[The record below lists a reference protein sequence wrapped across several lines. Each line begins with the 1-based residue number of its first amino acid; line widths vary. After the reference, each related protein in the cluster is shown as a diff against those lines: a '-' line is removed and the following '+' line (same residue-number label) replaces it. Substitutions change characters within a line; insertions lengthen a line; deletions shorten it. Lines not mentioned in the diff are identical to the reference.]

1 MSTDVRLFTDGVMEA
16 NVMNGV
22 VRITL
27 GQTGGDGKP
36 VACGQLLVPL
46 VQLPSLTNG
55 LINLVRQIET
65 RVKEQ
70 AEKAKA
76 NGQADSNAAP
86 PAAAENIAMP
96 SAFSFQK
103 S

>member
-1 MSTDVRLFTDGVMEA
+1 MSDVKLFADGVMEA

-27 GQTGGDGKP
+27 GQAGGDGKP

-55 LINLVRQIET
+55 MVNLVRQIEA
-65 RVKEQ
+65 RVKE
-70 AEKAKA
+70 ANDKAKPA
-76 NGQADSNAAP
+76 ADGPIAAPATPAATDGQAV
-86 PAAAENIAMP
+86 PAA
-96 SAFSFQK
+96 FTFQK
-103 S
+103 G

>member
-1 MSTDVRLFTDGVMEA
+1 MSNEIRLFTDGVMEA

-27 GQTGGDGKP
+27 GQTGSDGKP
-36 VACGQLLVPL
+36 QPCGQLLVPL

-55 LINLVRQIET
+55 LLNLVRQIET
-65 RVKEQ
+65 RVKE
-70 AEKAKA
+70 ASDKAKA
-76 NGQADSNAAP
+76 NGQADANAAL
-86 PAAAENIAMP
+86 PAAADGPAMP

-103 S
+103 N

>member
-1 MSTDVRLFTDGVMEA
+1 MTTEPKIFADGVMEA

-27 GQTGGDGKP
+27 GQAGGDGKP

-46 VQLPSLTNG
+46 VQLPALTNG
-55 LINLVRQIET
+55 MINLVRQIET

-76 NGQADSNAAP
+76 AGQPDPNGAEQAAGAP
-86 PAAAENIAMP
+86 T
-96 SAFSFQK
+96 SFSFQRG
-103 S
+103 

>member
-1 MSTDVRLFTDGVMEA
+1 MTSEPKIFADGVMEA

-27 GQTGGDGKP
+27 GQAGGDGKP

-46 VQLPSLTNG
+46 VQLPALTNG
-55 LINLVRQIET
+55 MINLVRQIEA

-70 AEKAKA
+70 SDKARA
-76 NGQADSNAAP
+76 AGQPDPNAAP
-86 PAAAENIAMP
+86 APGGDGAAMP
-96 SAFSFQK
+96 TSFSFQK
-103 S
+103 G